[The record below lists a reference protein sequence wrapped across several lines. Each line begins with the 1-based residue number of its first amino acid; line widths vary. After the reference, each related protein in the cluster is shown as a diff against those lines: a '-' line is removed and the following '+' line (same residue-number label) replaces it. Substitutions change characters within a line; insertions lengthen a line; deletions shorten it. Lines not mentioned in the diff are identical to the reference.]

1 MPAIFNI
8 EVYRGDTW
16 DGQVFTVSLNGAPI
30 DLTGCTIR
38 MQVRL
43 NRAATPILD
52 ISTTSGITI
61 VDAAAGKFQIN
72 PVLINQPGGRY
83 IYDIQFTT
91 SSIVRTFIAG
101 AFTIMDD
108 VTYV

>member
-1 MPAIFNI
+1 M
-8 EVYRGDTW
+8 
-16 DGQVFTVSLNGAPI
+16 FTLSLNGTPI
-30 DLTGCTIR
+30 DLTGYTIR

-52 ISTTSGITI
+52 VSTTSGIT
-61 VDAAAGKFQIN
+61 VTNAAGGEFHVD

-83 IYDIQFTT
+83 IYDIQFTSGSVVKT
-91 SSIVRTFIAG
+91 HIAG